1 MLLILSLH
9 TYSVC
14 EGSHFS
20 AINQTLPLRERF
32 QKITN
37 SDWIRVNNTKSLSRR
52 IASESRIKA
61 KQRMLLAADHVAVF
75 AVLGS
80 KTGSERQDRVDP
92 IRIRNSLNRKIT
104 HPADSH
110 KDTGVKKPGAS
121 MRKISYWKPFASI
134 RETFWRVSR
143 YKNSGASAKGRRSVS
158 RIKYGQ

>member
-1 MLLILSLH
+1 M
-9 TYSVC
+9 
-14 EGSHFS
+14 
-20 AINQTLPLRERF
+20 
-32 QKITN
+32 
-37 SDWIRVNNTKSLSRR
+37 NNTKSLSRR

-110 KDTGVKKPGAS
+110 KDTGVKKTRCQHAKNFLLETFRFYPS
-121 MRKISYWKPFASI
+121 NRILSYWKYFATPREIFWLDCGVEKTEEPLI
-134 RETFWRVSR
+134 RLPRT
-143 YKNSGASAKGRRSVS
+143 K
-158 RIKYGQ
+158 